1 MAAEICLSQ
10 LPSLVEDRNAEFQL
24 SESVVDI
31 KLYAMHYEIVYACKF
46 GFLEVWM
53 GWMEIEY
60 IVGDQMLQ

>member
-1 MAAEICLSQ
+1 MWEN
-10 LPSLVEDRNAEFQL
+10 D
-24 SESVVDI
+24 VDI

-53 GWMEIEY
+53 GCMEIEY